1 MNASN
6 DSNIKILSTA
16 QAEALTTAVVV
27 CEADHDADRSVRVFV
42 SRASAIFS
50 ADVLVFC
57 RRGGLWSNVA
67 ALQAGHGVAGRVARA
82 LEQTPSREAPVARRI
97 DGEDWTLVRGS
108 DEAPEVALAVR
119 GDWTLSAKLLLVIA
133 CLLRRKLDRVGT
145 RAAARAVARLNHR
158 MLLRLARVRGI
169 AKVGD
174 TVLRHAARA
183 VEARLGAIAVTQPG
197 DERASIVATCGYPL
211 LLVEHMRIEVGA
223 GVIGTVLQ
231 SRRPVRESG
240 IGPFPRVPRPRYRT
254 NSFVAVPI
262 LAGGD
267 TLGVLCV
274 TDKRG
279 DRPFST
285 RDVTTLRT
293 FGAGA
298 ALAFERERAI
308 QAAQVYEHAA
318 AVDSVT
324 GLFNRRYF
332 EVRLDEELQRSRR
345 HQIPVGLLLID
356 LDDFKVVNDS
366 FGHLAGDT
374 VLRDIADILHRC
386 VRIFDVCARFGG
398 EEFVVIMPGGANDT
412 AHRLAERIRQRV
424 EAYQP
429 LPATLTD
436 LRVTVS
442 IGFAVSSSE
451 MSVIELLEL
460 ADQGLYSAKRAGKN
474 CIRNPQRPTDSA
486 SRNSEK
492 SLGIPE
498 TGRD

>member
-1 MNASN
+1 MNAPN
-6 DSNIKILSTA
+6 DSNIRILSTA
-16 QAEALTTAVVV
+16 QAEALTTAAGV
-27 CEADHDADRSVRVFV
+27 CEADHDPDRSVRVFV
-42 SRASAIFS
+42 SRASAIFG

-57 RRGGLWSNVA
+57 RRGGGWSDIAVKQPSHP
-67 ALQAGHGVAGRVARA
+67 LAGSVARA
-82 LEQTPSREAPVARRI
+82 LDQGPSREAPVARRI
-97 DGEDWTLVRGS
+97 GGEDWTLVRGS
-108 DEAPEVALAVR
+108 DEAPAVALAVQ
-119 GDWTLSAKLLLVIA
+119 GDWTLSAKLLFVIA
-133 CLLRRKLDRVGT
+133 GLLQMKLDRVGT

-158 MLLRLARVRGI
+158 MLHGLARVRGV

-174 TVLRHAARA
+174 TVLRHTARA
-183 VEARLGAIAVTQPG
+183 VDARLGAIAITQPG
-197 DERASIVATCGYPL
+197 GERASIVATFGYPL
-211 LLVEHMRIEVGA
+211 ILVQHMRIEVGA

-231 SRRPVRESG
+231 SRRPMRECG

-293 FGAGA
+293 FSAGA

-308 QAAQVYEHAA
+308 HAAQVYEHAA
-318 AVDSVT
+318 AVDAVT

-332 EVRLDEELQRSRR
+332 QVRLDEELQRSRR

-366 FGHLAGDT
+366 YGHLAGDT

-398 EEFVVIMPGGANDT
+398 EEFVIIMPGGTNDT
-412 AHRLAERIRQRV
+412 ASRLAERIRQWV

-429 LPATLTD
+429 SPAALTD

-442 IGFAVSSSE
+442 IGFAVSSSD
-451 MSVIELLEL
+451 MTVNELLEL
-460 ADQGLYSAKRAGKN
+460 ADKGLYSAKQAGKN
-474 CIRNPQRPTDSA
+474 CIGSPQRSTEGT
-486 SRNSEK
+486 NGNIEK
-492 SLGIPE
+492 GLESQGE
-498 TGRD
+498 R

>member
-1 MNASN
+1 MLN

-16 QAEALTTAVVV
+16 QAEALTAAVVV
-27 CEADHDADRSVRVFV
+27 CEADHDADRAVRVFV
-42 SRASAIFS
+42 SRACEIFG

-57 RRGGLWSNVA
+57 RRGGVWSDVA
-67 ALQAGHGVAGRVARA
+67 PRPPGRLVAERVARA
-82 LEQTPSREAPVARRI
+82 LDQGSSREAPVARRI
-97 DGEDWTLVRGS
+97 DGEDWTFVRGS

-119 GDWTLSAKLLLVIA
+119 GDWTLSAKLLFVIA
-133 CLLRRKLDRVGT
+133 CLLRSKLDRVGT
-145 RAAARAVARLNHR
+145 RAAARVVARLNHR
-158 MLLRLARVRGI
+158 MLHGLARVRGV

-174 TVLRHAARA
+174 TVLRYAARA
-183 VEARLGAIAVTQPG
+183 VDAQLGALAVTEPG
-197 DERASIVATCGYPL
+197 GEHASIVATCGYPL
-211 LLVEHMRIEVGA
+211 LLVEHMRIDVGA

-231 SRRPVRESG
+231 SRRPMRESG

-262 LAGGD
+262 LAGED
-267 TLGVLCV
+267 ALGVLCV

-293 FGAGA
+293 FSAGA
-298 ALAFERERAI
+298 ALAFDRERAS

-318 AVDSVT
+318 AVDVVT

-332 EVRLDEELQRSRR
+332 QVRLDEELQRSRR

-366 FGHLAGDT
+366 YGHLAGDT
-374 VLRDIADILHRC
+374 VLHDIADILHRC

-398 EEFVVIMPGGANDT
+398 EEFVVIMPGGAKDT

-424 EAYQP
+424 ETYRA
-429 LPATLTD
+429 LSATLAD
-436 LRVTVS
+436 IRVTVS
-442 IGFAVSSSE
+442 IGFAVSSSD
-451 MSVIELLEL
+451 MTVVELLEL
-460 ADQGLYSAKRAGKN
+460 ADQGLYSAKQAGKN
-474 CIRNPQRPTDSA
+474 CIRTAQQSTES
-486 SRNSEK
+486 
-492 SLGIPE
+492 
-498 TGRD
+498 TGGQIEEI